1 VRVWPRNDGFAQPLW
16 PRGAPRRPTPVREA
30 VPSPAAPPPSRRPT
44 SSLSNYD
51 YSYVRRD
58 LRRIGVLAGVL
69 LGAQIVL
76 AFLLPHLLR

>member
-1 VRVWPRNDGFAQPLW
+1 
-16 PRGAPRRPTPVREA
+16 

>member
-1 VRVWPRNDGFAQPLW
+1 MAKKRRVRTTPVA
-16 PRGAPRRPTPVREA
+16 PRGAPAPEPVREA

>member
-1 VRVWPRNDGFAQPLW
+1 
-16 PRGAPRRPTPVREA
+16 
-30 VPSPAAPPPSRRPT
+30 VPSPAAPPPSRRLT

-58 LRRIGVLAGVL
+58 LRRIGILAGVL
-69 LGAQIVL
+69 LGAQIAL

>member
-1 VRVWPRNDGFAQPLW
+1 MAKKRRVRTTPVA
-16 PRGAPRRPTPVREA
+16 PRGAPAPAREA

-69 LGAQIVL
+69 LGAQIAL

>member
-1 VRVWPRNDGFAQPLW
+1 MAKKRRVRTTPVA
-16 PRGAPRRPTPVREA
+16 PRGAPAPAPVREA
-30 VPSPAAPPPSRRPT
+30 VPSPAAPSPSRRPT